1 MRLIIGREDGI
12 HPTIFFFF
20 SFIILAA
27 DTAHHHR
34 WSVFPSSRLPVSPS
48 ADPDPTLH
56 HGVTQI
62 TLVFFVAAALSVSML
77 GLLSL
82 HLYLTATNQTTLE
95 SFQKGNFVRQ
105 TKSGWRQPT
114 VVENIEE
121 VFGKNRWRWLL
132 PIGPGSQGNGY
143 SFKVKYDAPIHDHD
157 VPLLPPSAS
166 DAETI
171 PF

>member
-1 MRLIIGREDGI
+1 M
-12 HPTIFFFF
+12 
-20 SFIILAA
+20 
-27 DTAHHHR
+27 
-34 WSVFPSSRLPVSPS
+34 
-48 ADPDPTLH
+48 
-56 HGVTQI
+56 
-62 TLVFFVAAALSVSML
+62 FFVAGALSVSLL

-95 SFQKGNFVRQ
+95 SFQKGNFIRQ

-114 VVENIEE
+114 VIENIEE

-143 SFKVKYDAPIHDHD
+143 NFKVNYDTPIHDHD
-157 VPLLPPSAS
+157 VPLLPPSTDDS
-166 DAETI
+166 ETGI